1 MRSHCELHRHRPWS
15 AVHHHHHQAVDV
27 LLLLLPHQDAFGG
40 AENPLKVVST
50 TMHTTEVAPCAV
62 HCVSLSSPLHEGRCI
77 ALPLGTVVAPCN
89 AGQHAM
95 HQPGSMTSS
104 EGSQRAQRLS
114 CQTRAK
120 RAGSGRFHIPPKHW
134 LASTRRHWSRHY
146 LVARR
151 QNSRTR

>member
-15 AVHHHHHQAVDV
+15 GVTAVQPHHHHQAVDV

-104 EGSQRAQRLS
+104 EGSQQRLRGS
-114 CQTRAK
+114 HAK
-120 RAGSGRFHIPPKHW
+120 PAQKERIAVGFTSPPNTG
-134 LASTRRHWSRHY
+134 LLQPGGTGADTI
-146 LVARR
+146 
-151 QNSRTR
+151 